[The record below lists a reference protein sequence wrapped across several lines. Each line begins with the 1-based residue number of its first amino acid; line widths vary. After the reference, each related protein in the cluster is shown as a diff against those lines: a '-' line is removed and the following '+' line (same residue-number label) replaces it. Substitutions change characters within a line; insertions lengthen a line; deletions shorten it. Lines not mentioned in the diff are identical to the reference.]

1 MAYVDKVRT
10 LIKYNRIKAEYEVT
24 DKTDK
29 DLKALYDKLNEFTKS
44 ELVEIAASIE
54 AK

>member
-1 MAYVDKVRT
+1 MTTSDKILT
-10 LIKYNRIKAEYEVT
+10 LGRYNRIKAEYEAM

-44 ELVEIAASIE
+44 ELVQIAASIE
-54 AK
+54 PK